1 MTMSVGGV
9 EERAAKNVTRSCPK
23 SESMGDCMFEKLLQL
38 ILLLACAVAL
48 WALVALPWGGM
59 A

>member
-1 MTMSVGGV
+1 
-9 EERAAKNVTRSCPK
+9 
-23 SESMGDCMFEKLLQL
+23 MFEKLLQL
-38 ILLLACAVAL
+38 ILLLTCVVAL